1 MSDSEIHNAQANAG
15 PAAGQAAAPKPS
27 IQVIAHMWITWAELA
42 IEHDRESRIERNAM
56 MGEYAKGGN
65 FAVIL
70 GRETAE
76 AVLAICSASFAMD
89 ALIGA
94 WARLVMD
101 PTIVAKWESPR
112 AKSPML
118 ASRTLEV
125 LKRSVGAS
133 ASADSLAQQ
142 WKLVFDR
149 RNDVVHYAEQPGS
162 LVPHPAGIGRTAEVN
177 ATYCQENA
185 TAAVDLLMTTLD
197 VVASAAKSKL
207 AKWLNDFSPTLRQLR
222 EKKNADLQLD

>member
-1 MSDSEIHNAQANAG
+1 
-15 PAAGQAAAPKPS
+15 
-27 IQVIAHMWITWAELA
+27 MWITWAELA

-56 MGEYAKGGN
+56 MGEYARGGN

-101 PTIVAKWESPR
+101 PAIVSKWESPN

-125 LKRSVGAS
+125 LKRSVENSAAAS
-133 ASADSLAQQ
+133 SFAQQ
-142 WKLVFDR
+142 WKSVFDR
-149 RNDVVHYAEQPGS
+149 RNAVVHYAEQPGS
-162 LVPHPAGIGRTAEVN
+162 PVPHPAGIGKTAEVN
-177 ATYCQENA
+177 AIYCQENA

-197 VVASAAKSKL
+197 AIASAAKPKL
-207 AKWLNDFSPTLRQLR
+207 TKWLSDFSPTLQQLR
-222 EKKNADLQLD
+222 DKKNADLQLD